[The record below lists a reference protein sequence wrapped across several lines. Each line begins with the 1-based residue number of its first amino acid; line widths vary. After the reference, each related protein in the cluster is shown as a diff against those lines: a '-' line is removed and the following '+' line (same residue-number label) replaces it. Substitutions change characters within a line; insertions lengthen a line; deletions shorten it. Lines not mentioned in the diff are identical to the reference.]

1 MCLKIVLNV
10 VYPGILNSEIIVS
23 IFKHKDEKILRPQF
37 PEGQFFY
44 GDSGQLVRQVR
55 LHLMP
60 VTILACLGLSLSS
73 SNASFLLMCAIGS
86 TGDGYLGS

>member
-37 PEGQFFY
+37 PEGQFFLWRQWPI
-44 GDSGQLVRQVR
+44 GEAGKTAPDACDNFGMFGFEFVFFKCQLPINVCHWFNR
-55 LHLMP
+55 
-60 VTILACLGLSLSS
+60 
-73 SNASFLLMCAIGS
+73 
-86 TGDGYLGS
+86 